1 MWAEGARG
9 KYLQNRCIAGGCCA
23 FSSIYYDTYVIMAL
37 KICSLQIESNRHL
50 QPKLHYSFHDSLI
63 LILNFQAIS
72 DEFSPICQSEVE
84 YETDENNEVETIE
97 GESCEGRKYMSVLC

>member
-1 MWAEGARG
+1 M
-9 KYLQNRCIAGGCCA
+9 
-23 FSSIYYDTYVIMAL
+23 
-37 KICSLQIESNRHL
+37 
-50 QPKLHYSFHDSLI
+50 